1 MGWKSTIELT
11 RREAI
16 NAIMQCLEKTPYD
29 EMSNEELE
37 EIMYG
42 LGLGD
47 DIDKPILVI
56 ILLLQ
61 MKNEIKR
68 YNFC

>member
-1 MGWKSTIELT
+1 MINMGWKSTIELT
-11 RREAI
+11 RKEAI
-16 NAIMQCLEKTPYD
+16 SAIMQCLEKTPYD

-47 DIDKPILVI
+47 DIDKP
-56 ILLLQ
+56 
-61 MKNEIKR
+61 
-68 YNFC
+68 YYGCNFTITDDK